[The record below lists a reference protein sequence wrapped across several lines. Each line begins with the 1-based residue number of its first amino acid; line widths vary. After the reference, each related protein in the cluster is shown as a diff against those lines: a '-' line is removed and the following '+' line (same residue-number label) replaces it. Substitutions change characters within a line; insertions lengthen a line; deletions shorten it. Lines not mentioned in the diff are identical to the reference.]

1 MALLMSHIHVLYYNE
16 DILKRK
22 ETKDESTTITYCRTV
37 RRIRMLTVFSFEL
50 PDFVTIHLNFWQLNT
65 FAFTWLLMRQL
76 LLVLWFVLLGGLVRW
91 CNGVDDNENEDTP
104 VLYKQTNKRNKQNF
118 HLISISNSN
127 FLLNAFR
134 CSLLFSFGLFGDD
147 DEEDDTDYVCLVV
160 FSFKLINVAAYEN
173 TTSLKLKI
181 NLFYFLL
188 LHFKDWTLLI
198 LLRRSRRRR
207 GCQKKQENFRTLPS
221 PIIYA
226 YLCK

>member
-1 MALLMSHIHVLYYNE
+1 MALLMSHIHVPYYNE
-16 DILKRK
+16 NILKRIK
-22 ETKDESTTITYCRTV
+22 PKDESTTITYCRNV

-65 FAFTWLLMRQL
+65 FAFTRLLMRQL

-104 VLYKQTNKRNKQNF
+104 VLYRQTNKRNKQNF
-118 HLISISNSN
+118 HLISNSN

-134 CSLLFSFGLFGDD
+134 CTLLFSFGLFGDD

-207 GCQKKQENFRTLPS
+207 GCQKKQEHFRTLPS

>member
-16 DILKRK
+16 NILKRIK
-22 ETKDESTTITYCRTV
+22 TKDESTTITYCRNV

-65 FAFTWLLMRQL
+65 FAFTRLLMRQL
-76 LLVLWFVLLGGLVRW
+76 LLVLWFVLVGGLVRW

-104 VLYKQTNKRNKQNF
+104 VLYRQTNKRNKQNF

-134 CSLLFSFGLFGDD
+134 CTLLFSFGLFGDD

-160 FSFKLINVAAYEN
+160 FSFQIDK
-173 TTSLKLKI
+173 
-181 NLFYFLL
+181 
-188 LHFKDWTLLI
+188 
-198 LLRRSRRRR
+198 R
-207 GCQKKQENFRTLPS
+207 GCIRKYNFFKVENKFILFFTSSFQRLNTSYSASQKSKTTRMPKKQEHFRTLPS